1 MSPLLL
7 VLLTPLL
14 GALALSLIRSLTVSG
29 WINLAV
35 SAVSLAGGLWLAW
48 SVGLVAPVADP
59 VAGVVAGSVAGGI
72 AGLAFRVDAFNVYLV
87 VLTTFVGLT
96 TSIFSRPYMEHV
108 CDSGRIAPG
117 RLRFYHP
124 MYQVFLFTMVL
135 ALTTDNLGVM
145 WVAVEGATL
154 ATVLLVSLYRTPE
167 AVEAAWKYFILCG
180 VGIALALFG
189 TVLTYF
195 AAQQVI
201 PDPAAGL
208 NWSTLYTQAGGLEPA
223 VMRLAFVFLLV
234 GYGTKVGLVPMHQW
248 LPDAHSEGP
257 TPMSAVLSGLL
268 LNVALYALVRL
279 KMLVDGSLAD
289 TANPELAGHLLMGFG
304 LVSFLVAG
312 LFLHRQR
319 DIKRMFSYSSIEHM
333 GLMTFGFGL
342 GGPLATFA
350 ALLHMLVHSLT
361 KSAIFVTVGHAAH
374 IANTQ
379 AIEHIRGLIRTQP
392 AVGWMLLIGVAAIAG
407 FPPFGVFM
415 SEFLLLTAT
424 MKAAPWFTAALLV
437 GLAVAFAGLF
447 RHVSPMVYGHPPEGQ
462 GPVPANMIPVAIH
475 LTLVLWLGL
484 AIPAFLAGWLDRAT
498 GLITGGVHLL

>member
-1 MSPLLL
+1 MNALLL
-7 VLLTPLL
+7 VLIAPLA
-14 GALALSLIRSLTVSG
+14 GALALRLVRPKVIAG
-29 WINLAV
+29 WLNLAV
-35 SAVSLAGGLWLAW
+35 SVVSLGAAIWLAAE
-48 SVGLVAPVADP
+48 VKAEGE
-59 VAGVVAGSVAGGI
+59 VAGALAGPI
-72 AGLAFRVDAFNVYLV
+72 AGLTFRVDAFNVYLV
-87 VLTTFVGLT
+87 VLTAFVGVT
-96 TSIFSRPYMEHV
+96 TSIFSRPYMRHV
-108 CDSGRIAPG
+108 CDTGRIGPR
-117 RLRFYHP
+117 RLRTYHS
-124 MYQVFLFTMVL
+124 MYQLFMFTMLL

-195 AAQQVI
+195 AAQRVI
-201 PDPAAGL
+201 ADPAAGL
-208 NWSTLYTQAGGLEPA
+208 TWSTLYAHAAGLEPA

-268 LNVALYALVRL
+268 LNVALYAVVRL
-279 KMLVDGSLAD
+279 KMLVDGSLAQ
-289 TANPELAGHLLMGFG
+289 TANPHLAGYLLMGFG

-333 GLMTFGFGL
+333 GLMTFAFGL
-342 GGPLATFA
+342 GGPLATFG

-374 IANTQ
+374 IAGTQ
-379 AIEHIRGLIRTQP
+379 SIEHIRGLIRTQP
-392 AVGWMLLIGVAAIAG
+392 AVGWSLLIGVAAIAG

-424 MKAAPWFTAALLV
+424 MKSAPWFAVALLS

-447 RHVSPMVYGHPPEGQ
+447 RHIHPMVYGAAPEGQ
-462 GPVPANMIPVAIH
+462 QPVQANMIPVAVH
-475 LTLVLWLGL
+475 LGLVLWLGL
-484 AIPAFLAGWLDRAT
+484 AIPGFLAAWLDRAT
-498 GLITGGVHLL
+498 GLITGSHLL